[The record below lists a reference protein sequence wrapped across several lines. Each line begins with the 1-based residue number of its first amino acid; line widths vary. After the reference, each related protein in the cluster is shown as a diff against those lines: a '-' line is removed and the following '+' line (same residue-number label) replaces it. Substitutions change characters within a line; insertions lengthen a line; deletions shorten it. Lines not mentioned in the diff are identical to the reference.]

1 MSFPLEKCY
10 DKEELKKYGIK
21 VSYDHLGNTLF
32 TYDDIEIGYLL
43 DILQE
48 PFNIATSYCIDKDYI
63 IQNKFKVKPIYKA
76 ARYWLKGEDGKSR
89 LVVEPKLNWYNTEFS
104 EAVFH
109 DMLLQRLIRAVE
121 IYKKKLRI
129 LKEKFPWMV
138 EYARQKMTNEECIEY
153 ELELKAQAAPI
164 KLLNGNRAFIRLIT
178 KQAEKVKGYGTLE
191 HEYWFI
197 NVRTP
202 SVIGILEGQELIE
215 YVNNWYLVTKDRFT
229 QGNKILMKLND
240 QEFGRLQWYCNGTY

>member
-43 DILQE
+43 DIIDE
-48 PFNIATSYCIDKDYI
+48 PFNVATSFQVDRSCVVSGKLKIS
-63 IQNKFKVKPIYKA
+63 PIYKR
-76 ARYWLKGEDGKSR
+76 ARYWTKNERGSC
-89 LVVEPKLNWYNTEFS
+89 LVKEQELNWHKTTLS

-153 ELELKAQAAPI
+153 DLELKAQTAPI
-164 KLLNGNRAFIRLIT
+164 KLLNGNRAVLRLIT
-178 KQAEKVKGYGTLE
+178 KQAEKINGYGTLE

-202 SVIGILEGQELIE
+202 SVIGILDGQELIE
-215 YVNNWYLVTKDRFT
+215 YVNSWYLVTKDRFT

-240 QEFGRLQWYCNGTY
+240 QEFGQLQWYCNGTY